1 VPHHALL
8 LNVGNL
14 KSNLTYPY
22 AFVQLTEIAD
32 RFGIEVI
39 SRDLFGIPE
48 DEFSEYLTS
57 LLNINNFDAILITLR
72 NTDTVGVED
81 YEQYS
86 STVDHHQPKSAGTIS
101 DAHYYPIHLT
111 KSLIHKLRKL
121 TQVPIVIGG
130 FGFSILPEKMMG
142 FLEPD
147 FGVIGEPDGF
157 FENFNQILSKK
168 ELNRIP
174 NLIYTKDGVIN
185 YGPRVYYPPSFRSE
199 YTQKIINQRQVFYNK
214 FIASNDVTLIH
225 SVPIEISRGCPK
237 RCIYCAEPY
246 VKGRKVQ
253 YRNLKVVEEEIDF
266 LATFGLNNF
275 FLICSEINADGNKYI
290 LQLAERLIKI
300 NQNRPENEKITW
312 YGLYLMKFS
321 GDEFEL
327 LRKSGFL
334 GGWYDVASLED
345 VNLTDAKVPYLSEEI
360 INNMKAVYT
369 SIRDEASNRG
379 IEIPSREER
388 IFHGKTLDHANSL
401 LRFDWSLFI
410 GNTATTINTIQETL
424 RKADEAGFY
433 HIFDECFVNKA
444 TRVYDYLITTDKLL
458 EFTTSYNTDGKKRSY
473 NELLP
478 SFTYPPG
485 LQLHFKDTS
494 ELKTFLDLIQD
505 VYLSA
510 NHLFKQKWNW
520 FLSKYTNPS
529 SLFSWWDRTV
539 QSKILI
545 SSISTLDEVQNY
557 LKFLIETPTIENIEL
572 LFNPTPGREKFF
584 SFIANIVMKNIFYY
598 YRDKLTKVLDF
609 LNLASDLDVV
619 FSSTPYQ
626 ITVSLFQHYAD
637 EKELF
642 QVLRDHEF
650 NDELTMFF
658 INYLLYQNSIQL
670 KSKYQTFF
678 INSSTG

>member
-1 VPHHALL
+1 VDHHALL

-48 DEFSEYLTS
+48 DKFSEYLTS
-57 LLNINNFDAILITLR
+57 LLNIKNFDAILITLR
-72 NTDTVGVED
+72 NTDTVDYKD
-81 YEQYS
+81 YEQFS
-86 STVDHHQPKSAGTIS
+86 ITVDHHQPQLAGTNS
-101 DAHYYPIHLT
+101 ETHYYPIHLT
-111 KSLIHKLRKL
+111 KSLILTIRKL
-121 TQVPIVIGG
+121 TQVPIIIGG

-147 FGVIGEPDGF
+147 FGVVGEPDGF
-157 FENFNQILSKK
+157 FENFNQVLSKK
-168 ELNRIP
+168 ELIRIP
-174 NLIYTKDGVIN
+174 NLVFTKDGVVN
-185 YGPRVYYPPSFRSE
+185 HGPRVYYPPSFRPE
-199 YTQKIINQRQVFYNK
+199 YSQEIINQRQVFYNK
-214 FIASNDVTLIH
+214 FIAAKDVTLVH

-253 YRNLKVVEEEIDF
+253 YRDLKVIEEEIDF

-275 FLICSEINADGNKYI
+275 FLICSELNADGNEYI

-300 NQNRPENEKITW
+300 NQNRPENEKVTW

-334 GGWYDVASLED
+334 GGWYDAASLED
-345 VNLTDAKVPYLSEEI
+345 TNLIDVKVPYASNEI
-360 INNMKAVYT
+360 IDNMKAVYS
-369 SIRDEASNRG
+369 SIRDEASKRG
-379 IEIPSREER
+379 IVIPSREER
-388 IFHGKTLDHANSL
+388 IFHGKTLDLADDL

-410 GNTATTINTIQETL
+410 GNTETTVNTIRETL

-444 TRVYDYLITTDKLL
+444 TRVYDYLITTDQLM
-458 EFTTSYNTDGKKRSY
+458 EFTTSYDKDGKERSY

-478 SFTYPPG
+478 SYTYPPE
-485 LQLHFKDTS
+485 LQLHFKNIRD
-494 ELKTFLDLIQD
+494 LNTFFNLIQD
-505 VYLSA
+505 VYFSA

-520 FLSKYTNPS
+520 FLSQYTDPRS
-529 SLFSWWDRTV
+529 FFSWWNQTV

-545 SSISTLDEVQNY
+545 STISTLDEVQNY
-557 LKFLIETPTIENIEL
+557 IKFLNETPTIENIEL

-598 YRDKLTKVLDF
+598 YRNDLTKVLDF

-626 ITVSLFQHYAD
+626 ITVTLFQLYAD

-642 QVLRDHEF
+642 QALRDHEF
-650 NDELTMFF
+650 NDELTLFF
-658 INYLLYQNSIQL
+658 INYLLYQNSIQM

-678 INSSTG
+678 IR